1 MCVSVSVCVCEEDV
15 HEKREERKSKK
26 KEEKKEKKE
35 KRKKR
40 EWKKRENYKL
50 IHTDKQTD
58 RQTDEQTDRRTDRHK
73 SFIDMR
79 YYTEQYSKSN
89 SIKLNKIE

>member
-1 MCVSVSVCVCEEDV
+1 MR
-15 HEKREERKSKK
+15 KERKERDKN
-26 KEEKKEKKE
+26 E
-35 KRKKR
+35 KRKNRETGEKR
-40 EWKKRENYKL
+40 KHKL

-58 RQTDEQTDRRTDRHK
+58 RRTNGQTDRHK

-89 SIKLNKIE
+89 SIKEKRKESNRIKSIWNKVE

>member
-1 MCVSVSVCVCEEDV
+1 MR
-15 HEKREERKSKK
+15 KERKQRV
-26 KEEKKEKKE
+26 
-35 KRKKR
+35 KRKKKKRVKRKKKKKRKEIR
-40 EWKKRENYKL
+40 EKRENYKL

-58 RQTDEQTDRRTDRHK
+58 RQTVGWIDRHK

-89 SIKLNKIE
+89 SIE

>member
-1 MCVSVSVCVCEEDV
+1 MKM
-15 HEKREERKSKK
+15 KREIKMKR
-26 KEEKKEKKE
+26 EKKELRKNKETGE
-35 KRKKR
+35 KRKHT
-40 EWKKRENYKL
+40 L

-58 RQTDEQTDRRTDRHK
+58 GQTDRRTDRHK

-89 SIKLNKIE
+89 RINLK